1 MSAHPDKCK
10 TISKLVY
17 FCKSTNE
24 ILGKKNHLF
33 RLKNRNSMLTH
44 HVTIDYYAHL
54 ADREWRTYILV
65 TTKCR
70 KGEIGWPKS
79 REVVN
84 IEL

>member
-54 ADREWRTYILV
+54 ADREWRTYIYSGHNRM
-65 TTKCR
+65 K
-70 KGEIGWPKS
+70 KGGNRMAYK
-79 REVVN
+79 
-84 IEL
+84 